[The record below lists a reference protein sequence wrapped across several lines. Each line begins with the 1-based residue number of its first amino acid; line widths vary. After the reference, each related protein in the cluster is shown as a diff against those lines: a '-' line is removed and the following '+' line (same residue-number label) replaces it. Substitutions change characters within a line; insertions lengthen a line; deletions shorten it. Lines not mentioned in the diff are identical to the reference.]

1 MTDEHCTDGHTGEEA
16 AMTTTISTGVR
27 LGERSPDW
35 VLPRLDGGEL
45 GPATV
50 RGTKTLF
57 FFWASW

>member
-1 MTDEHCTDGHTGEEA
+1 MATTMHTG
-16 AMTTTISTGVR
+16 TG

-35 VLPRLDGGEL
+35 LLPRLDGGTL

-50 RGTKTLF
+50 RGTKALF